1 MTQQD
6 NKTHP
11 MPPRAALIAGPYSSG
26 KTSLLE
32 ALLSE
37 AGALNR
43 RGTVSDGTSLGD
55 NAPEARAHAMSTEMN
70 IAGAD
75 YLGEHWTF
83 IDVPGSVELH
93 QEMQS
98 AMAVADIAIV
108 VCEPEPDKAV
118 ALAPTLRAM
127 DEAGLPHVLF
137 INKMDQV
144 RASVRETMEALQ
156 GASTRPLVLR
166 EIPIRDGDAVSG
178 HVDLVSERAFSWRE
192 GQPSKLIS
200 LPDAAQEREAAART
214 ELLESLADFDD
225 ALLEKLL
232 EDAAPSTDEVYA
244 NLTRDLAEN
253 LIVPLFFGSATHG
266 NGIHRLMKALR
277 HEAPSVHETADRL
290 GIGADDAPCVRVF
303 KTVHA
308 GHAGKLSY
316 GRIMR
321 GEIKEGDTLAGV
333 RPAGLNRTFGQNVE
347 RVTSANTGGV
357 VALGKMEDVATG
369 DLLGTD
375 KVLSRFG
382 TEAQQTPLY
391 SLAIRAESRSDD
403 VKLPANLQKIIDEDP
418 SLSTQHDDTTG
429 EYVLLGQGEMHLKL
443 ALEKLANRSGLGVVA
458 TPPKV
463 AYRETIRKP
472 VSTHAR
478 HKKQSGGHGEF
489 ADVHIE
495 LKPLGRGD
503 GFAFSDTIH
512 GGAVPKQY
520 IPAVEAGARE
530 ALTTGPLGF
539 PVVDIAVTLTDGQF
553 HSVDSSEM
561 AFRKAGAQAI
571 RDALSDAGPV
581 LLEPINNVAISV
593 PNAYTAR
600 IQRIITSHRGQI
612 LGYDA
617 KPGWDGWDE
626 VTCQMPA
633 AEMHNLIV
641 EIRSATQGAGTFEA
655 AFDHLQELTGKDADK
670 VVESHAQAAD

>member
-1 MTQQD
+1 MTDQHT
-6 NKTHP
+6 KTHP
-11 MPPRAALIAGPYSSG
+11 MSPRAALIAGPYSSG

-32 ALLSE
+32 ALLAE

-43 RGTVSDGTSLGD
+43 RGAVTDGTSLGD
-55 NAPEARAHAMSTEMN
+55 SAPEARAHAMSTEMN

-83 IDVPGSVELH
+83 IDVPGSVELN

-98 AMAVADIAIV
+98 AMNVADIAVI
-108 VCEPEPDKAV
+108 VCEPDPDKAV
-118 ALAPTLRAM
+118 ALAPMLRAM
-127 DEAGLPHVLF
+127 DEAGLPHILF

-144 RASVRETMEALQ
+144 RASVSETLEALQ
-156 GASTRPLVLR
+156 AASTRPLVLR

-178 HVDLVSERAFSWRE
+178 HVDLVSERAFRWRE

-200 LPDAAQEREAAART
+200 LPDAAQDREAAART

-232 EDAAPSTDEVYA
+232 EDAVPSTDEVYA
-244 NLTRDLAEN
+244 NLTRDLADN
-253 LIVPLFFGSATHG
+253 LIVPVFFGSATHV
-266 NGIHRLMKALR
+266 NGVRRLMKALR
-277 HEAPSVHETADRL
+277 HEAPSVSETAKRL
-290 GIGADDAPCVRVF
+290 GIDESAELRVRVF

-316 GRIMR
+316 GRIMLGR
-321 GEIKEGDTLAGV
+321 VKDGDTLAGV
-333 RPAGLNRTFGQNVE
+333 RPAGLNRAFGQNLE
-347 RVTSANTGGV
+347 RVTTAEPGDV
-357 VALGKMEDVATG
+357 VAFGKMEDVATG
-369 DLLGTD
+369 DLLGSE
-375 KVLSRFG
+375 KVVSRAD
-382 TEAQQTPLY
+382 TEVQRTPLY
-391 SLAIRAESRSDD
+391 GLAIRAESRSDD

-443 ALEKLANRSGLGVVA
+443 ALEKLGNRSGLGVVA

-472 VSTHAR
+472 VNTHAR

-503 GFAFSDTIH
+503 GFGFNDTIH

-520 IPAVEAGARE
+520 IPAVEAGAKE

-539 PVVDIAVTLTDGQF
+539 PVVDVAVTLMDGQF

-571 RDALSDAGPV
+571 RDALPNAGPV

-600 IQRIITSHRGQI
+600 IQRIVTTHRGQI

-641 EIRSATQGAGTFEA
+641 EIRSSTQGAGTFEA

-670 VVESHAQAAD
+670 VIKSHAQAAD

>member
-1 MTQQD
+1 MS
-6 NKTHP
+6 
-11 MPPRAALIAGPYSSG
+11 PRAALIAGPYSSG

-32 ALLSE
+32 ALLVE

-43 RGTVSDGTSLGD
+43 RGAVTDGTSLGD
-55 NAPEARAHAMSTEMN
+55 AWPEARAHAMSTEMN
-70 IAGAD
+70 IATAD
-75 YLGEHWTF
+75 YLEERWTF

-93 QEMQS
+93 QELRS
-98 AMAVADIAIV
+98 AMDVADIAVV

-118 ALAPTLRAM
+118 AMAPMLRAM
-127 DEAGLPHVLF
+127 DEAGLPHIVF

-144 RASVRETMEALQ
+144 RASVRETLEALQ
-156 GASTRPLVLR
+156 SASTRPLVLR

-178 HVDLVSERAFSWRE
+178 HVDLVSERAFRWQE
-192 GQPSKLIS
+192 GKPSNLIT
-200 LPDAAQEREAAART
+200 LPDTVQDREAEART

-225 ALLEKLL
+225 GLLEKLL
-232 EDAAPSTDEVYA
+232 EDAVPSTDEVYA

-253 LIVPLFFGSATHG
+253 LIVPVFFGSATHG
-266 NGIHRLMKALR
+266 NGVRRLMKALR
-277 HEAPSVHETADRL
+277 HEAPSATDTADRL
-290 GIGADDAPCVRVF
+290 GLDSTDAARVRIF

-316 GRIMR
+316 GRLLR
-321 GEIKEGDTLAGV
+321 GRITDGDHLGGT
-333 RPAGLNRTFGQNVE
+333 RPAGLNRVSGQNLE
-347 RVTSANTGGV
+347 RVTATETGDVIGF
-357 VALGKMEDVATG
+357 GKMEDVQTG
-369 DLLGTD
+369 DLLSTDAILDRPGTD
-375 KVLSRFG
+375 ARM
-382 TEAQQTPLY
+382 TPLY
-391 SLAIRAESRSDD
+391 GLAIRAESRSDD

-418 SLSTQHDDTTG
+418 SLTTQHDDTTG

-443 ALEKLANRSGLGVVA
+443 ALEKLENRSGLKVVA
-458 TPPKV
+458 TIPRV

-472 VSTHAR
+472 VSKHAR

-489 ADVHIE
+489 ADVHVDI
-495 LKPLGRGD
+495 KPLGRGD
-503 GFAFSDTIH
+503 GFSFSDTIH

-520 IPAVEAGARE
+520 IPAVEAGAKE
-530 ALTTGPLGF
+530 ALQTGPLGF
-539 PVVDIAVTLTDGQF
+539 PVVDVAVTLTDGQF
-553 HSVDSSEM
+553 HTVDSSEM
-561 AFRKAGAQAI
+561 AFRKAGAQAL
-571 RDALSDAGPV
+571 REGLPEAGPV
-581 LLEPINNVAISV
+581 LLEPINSVTISV
-593 PNAYTAR
+593 PNTYTAR

-617 KPGWDGWDE
+617 KSGWDGWDE
-626 VTCQMPA
+626 VACQMPA